1 MSFNEDQRSPKLQLR
16 LSPGEKK
23 KKDTSLNNVSLQDI
37 MGNLHRPL
45 IMKLMTRKVKLYLIL
60 EKINTG
66 TMHDSW
72 FSNNARRYN

>member
-1 MSFNEDQRSPKLQLR
+1 MPQAATKTAQAN
-16 LSPGEKK
+16 KK
-23 KKDTSLNNVSLQDI
+23 KKDTSLNDASLQEI

-45 IMKLMTRKVKLYLIL
+45 IMKLMIRKVKLYLIF
-60 EKINTG
+60 EKTNTG